1 MRLLPRPVLLVS
13 LATASSLLGD
23 QLLYAVLPS
32 HYTELGLL
40 PFQVGLI
47 LSANRIVRLVTN
59 HLAERLCRRFA
70 AGVLLT
76 LSLVA
81 GACVTAVYGLSS
93 SFAILL
99 LARVCW
105 GLCWSFIRQIG
116 LMTVVDAAVEGHMGR
131 LMGFHSGISRLGSIS
146 GNLVGALGHDL
157 VGFTAILLIFAV
169 VSLLSVPL
177 GPLSRRSLPSRQEA
191 ASADHRAVGQASS
204 WPLLLCG
211 LVVGCVGQGIL
222 ASTLG
227 FMLRGEVGAGAQIG
241 GISIG
246 VATLTGMKLASRW
259 IADLSAPL
267 MGALTDRV
275 GVRAGAF
282 CYFCLGGASLLCA
295 TVMPGAGAL
304 VGGILLFYVCATGV
318 GVTLSAQAG
327 LRGPQAVASYVTASD
342 LGSAIGPN
350 LGWAAFQFEL
360 PSEAI
365 LLLGSGLYVLGG
377 VTAGIFLRGKG

>member
-32 HYTELGLL
+32 HFAELGLL

-59 HLAERLCRRFA
+59 HLAEHLCRRLA

-81 GACVTAVYGLSS
+81 GACITAVYGLSS

-99 LARVCW
+99 LARICW
-105 GLCWSFIRQIG
+105 GMCWSFIRQIG
-116 LMTVVDAAVEGHMGR
+116 LMTVVDTAVEGHMGR
-131 LMGFHSGISRLGSIS
+131 LMGFYSGISRLGSIS

-157 VGFTAILLIFAV
+157 VGFTAILLIFSA

-177 GPLSRRSLPSRQEA
+177 GPLSRRGHPSRQDA
-191 ASADHRAVGQASS
+191 ASAAGTAGSAS

-227 FMLRGEVGAGAQIG
+227 FMLLEEVGASAEIG
-241 GISIG
+241 GLSIG
-246 VATLTGMKLASRW
+246 FHEKLTGQAIFDGVHVHGL
-259 IADLSAPL
+259 LSFSQKRHVFSLIMVRGRDP
-267 MGALTDRV
+267 
-275 GVRAGAF
+275 GV
-282 CYFCLGGASLLCA
+282 
-295 TVMPGAGAL
+295 
-304 VGGILLFYVCATGV
+304 
-318 GVTLSAQAG
+318 
-327 LRGPQAVASYVTASD
+327 SYSIV
-342 LGSAIGPN
+342 
-350 LGWAAFQFEL
+350 F
-360 PSEAI
+360 
-365 LLLGSGLYVLGG
+365 
-377 VTAGIFLRGKG
+377 